1 MNKFINLVVVLSVFS
16 ASLGGCGET
25 YPPEAKS
32 EGDVAASAAATG
44 GMPADWNATDACTIL
59 DKSVVAAV
67 MKTEI
72 SESRVSMVHEPNGA
86 EAATSACNYLRGDGA
101 SMANIQVRWSP
112 IGDNTP
118 ETMALT
124 KKTTFET
131 MNAFTEAKIE
141 DIPNLGISAF
151 LVPRFDQLTVFIDKA
166 RMITVTVEKVPDGA
180 SGKDI
185 AIELAR
191 KAGA

>member
-1 MNKFINLVVVLSVFS
+1 MRKFI
-16 ASLGGCGET
+16 SLMTAVAICGVGLAGCGEKAAQDT
-25 YPPEAKS
+25 KS
-32 EGDVAASAAATG
+32 EDGAAVSAETG
-44 GMPADWNATDACTIL
+44 GMPSDWKATDACSIV

-72 SESRVSMVHEPNGA
+72 PESRVSLVHKPNGA
-86 EAATSACNYLRGDGA
+86 EAATSTCNYLRGDGA
-101 SMANIQVRWSP
+101 SVASLQVRWSP
-112 IGDNTP
+112 ISDNTP

-131 MNAFTEAKIE
+131 MNAFTEAKVE
-141 DIPNLGISAF
+141 DVPNLGISAF

-166 RMITVTVEKVPDGA
+166 RMIMVTVEKVPDGA